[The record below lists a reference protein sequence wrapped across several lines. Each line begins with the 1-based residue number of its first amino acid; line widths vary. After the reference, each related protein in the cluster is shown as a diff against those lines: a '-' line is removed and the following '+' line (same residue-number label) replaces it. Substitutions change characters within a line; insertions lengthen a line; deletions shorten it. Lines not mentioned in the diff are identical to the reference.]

1 MQRWLDHGVTPPAPL
16 PETVDGALAYLTHML
31 GHACYERWT
40 LTRLKQAF
48 PSFGEAKADKP
59 VVFQLLLDHSEA
71 VEWWEGGR
79 LRTAPTVDAPDP
91 EDVLERLLHAHRRR
105 FRRMEG
111 TMPTLQDVD
120 GGHAWLAAIEPQ
132 HMGALVAWLFRNGRF
147 VNRDAATNTLAVI
160 DDAQAIALFLRE
172 RASRSR
178 HTLRAYAA
186 DLRRLIGWCR
196 DRHLGPFSDLT
207 RNDLLAYRDHLRTA
221 RATVAANGCQHAAA
235 PGERTQARALAVVA
249 SLYQYWFETGYL
261 IANPASGLVTG
272 TQART
277 GFAPRRFL
285 PPAALVACDAWMVAT
300 PAGADD
306 LASLR
311 RRAIWALYRYGGV
324 RLAELAWTIG
334 INLPRIEV
342 EDGGQWTLYVHGKGD
357 KPRAVPLPAVA
368 IAPLVAYRAARGL
381 PAEPRAHEVLPLI
394 HGFKGGSLQE
404 GGLYAEVKAI
414 FDTVAVGLQAGD
426 PARAMLLRAAS
437 PHWLRHAYAKA
448 LVVDHQV
455 PLPVAQAL
463 LGHASVQT
471 TAGYAKT
478 DLSQLRAFVEGSFTG
493 GEK

>member
-1 MQRWLDHGVTPPAPL
+1 MQRWLDHGVAPPAPL
-16 PETVDGALAYLTHML
+16 PDTVDAALAYLSHVL

-40 LTRLKQAF
+40 LGRLKQTF
-48 PSFGEAKADKP
+48 PSFGEAKAAKP
-59 VVFQLLLDHSEA
+59 AVFQLLLDHSEA
-71 VEWWEGGR
+71 VEWWERGR
-79 LRTAPTVDAPDP
+79 VRTAPADDAPEP
-91 EDVLERLLHAHRRR
+91 EDVLERLIRTHRRR

-111 TMPTLQDVD
+111 TMPMLQDVD
-120 GGHAWLAAIEPQ
+120 GAHAWLAAIEPQ
-132 HMGALVAWLFRNGRF
+132 HTDALVSWLARGGRF

-160 DDAQAIALFLRE
+160 DDAQAVALFLRE

-186 DLRRLIGWCR
+186 DLRRLVGWCR
-196 DRHLGPFSDLT
+196 DRHLGPLSNLT

-221 RATVAANGCQHAAA
+221 RATVAADGRQRASV

-277 GFAPRRFL
+277 GFAPQRFL
-285 PPAALVACDAWMVAT
+285 PPTALAACDAWMANM

-306 LASLR
+306 LAVLR
-311 RRAIWALYRYGGV
+311 RRAIWVLYRYGGV

-334 INLPRIEV
+334 TNLPRIEV

-357 KPRAVPLPAVA
+357 KPRAIPLPAMA
-368 IAPLVAYRAARGL
+368 IAPLSAYRAMRGL
-381 PAEPRAHEVLPLI
+381 PAEPAAHEVLPLI

-414 FDTVAVGLQAGD
+414 FDAVADSLQASN
-426 PARAMLLRAAS
+426 PARAVLLRAAS

-478 DLSQLRAFVEGSFTG
+478 DLSQLRAFVDGSFG
-493 GEK
+493 GGGR